1 MNRETSEGRYLKKL
15 ERETELGEGDKT
27 EETELGVGV
36 ADGVDVASSLCRAF

>member
-27 EETELGVGV
+27 EETRVGV